1 MKERYRNIHR
11 VRIMKWM
18 DFREHLT
25 KEGVP

>member
-11 VRIMKWM
+11 VRILKRL
-18 DFREHLT
+18 DFGESHT